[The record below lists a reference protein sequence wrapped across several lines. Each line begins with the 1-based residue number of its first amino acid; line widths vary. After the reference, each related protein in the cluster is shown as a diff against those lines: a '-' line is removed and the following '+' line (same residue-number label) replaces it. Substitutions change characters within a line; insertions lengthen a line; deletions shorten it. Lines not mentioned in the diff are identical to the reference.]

1 MNAFPSAQPSGKL
14 EWNRGGAPNI
24 WEFFEV
30 GRVAGGKIT
39 LYSYHGKY
47 VSAQPNGTIEV
58 NRDRALEW
66 EYFEVLDGR
75 AVQDPASSPH
85 DGTIRDRSVL

>member
-1 MNAFPSAQPSGKL
+1 M
-14 EWNRGGAPNI
+14 
-24 WEFFEV
+24 

-75 AVQDPASSPH
+75 AVQDPASLPH
-85 DGTIRDRSVL
+85 DGTINDKSSQSLCGGVATQKKPKKTEKNRKNQSQI